1 MSNLSVVRVSRSTK
15 PAPPQLA
22 QQVDH
27 LFELRSLIRQS
38 QEAER
43 QMTAEILR
51 AMQAAGLATLEG
63 QQAVAI
69 LGERSTL
76 KPDVQLFL
84 EALGPRAYPALTV
97 SVTAAREVMAAQDL
111 AAISETIISPVV
123 RVEPRKRVA

>member
-1 MSNLSVVRVSRSTK
+1 
-15 PAPPQLA
+15 
-22 QQVDH
+22 VDH